1 MLIAPKFELEEI
13 GTPLKLKWKNKC
25 TLETISY
32 GHGISVTPL
41 QVATTYASLT
51 NGGNLINPTIL
62 INNTKILKKRIIS
75 SKTSGELNSILRK
88 VVTDKNGT
96 ASLADIYGYSV
107 GGKTG
112 TSQNYSNK
120 KDNINTFIS
129 IFPTEKP
136 KYVFLV
142 MLENPKPAPNLVYEY
157 RGKKTKVNRNEAGW
171 NSVYVAG
178 KIIKKIGPILAINNK
193 EFNNNYVAK
202 ISE

>member
-1 MLIAPKFELEEI
+1 M
-13 GTPLKLKWKNKC
+13 
-25 TLETISY
+25 
-32 GHGISVTPL
+32 
-41 QVATTYASLT
+41 
-51 NGGNLINPTIL
+51 
-62 INNTKILKKRIIS
+62 KKRIIS

-112 TSQNYSNK
+112 TSQNYRNK